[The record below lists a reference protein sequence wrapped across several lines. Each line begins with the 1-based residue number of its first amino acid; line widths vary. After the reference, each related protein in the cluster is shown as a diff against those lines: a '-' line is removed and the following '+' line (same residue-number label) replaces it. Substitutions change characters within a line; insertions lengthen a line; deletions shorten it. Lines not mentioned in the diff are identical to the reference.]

1 MCIWRESIEKREVQK
16 CGRRKCHL
24 EGWRILSLEPT
35 DNASESSNQV
45 RVMVTS
51 VILVVIF
58 FLLMSS

>member
-1 MCIWRESIEKREVQK
+1 MCIWRESIEKRECKSV
-16 CGRRKCHL
+16 
-24 EGWRILSLEPT
+24 RILSLEPT
-35 DNASESSNQV
+35 NNASESSNQV